1 MFCASLTRKA
11 MLAALGN
18 SNSIGDV
25 LRSFDMEMA
34 IFASFLNLGWIL
46 LPIATK
52 V

>member
-1 MFCASLTRKA
+1 MFCTPLTRKA
-11 MLAALGN
+11 MLAALAN
-18 SNSIGDV
+18 SNYIGDV

-34 IFASFLNLGWIL
+34 IFALFLNLGWIL